1 VAFCETS
8 MTLIPTDMAMTI
20 SPLTRRSPNSVSA
33 AYASLKCIGLRFI
46 VRFVSHTSSVSVTVR
61 P

>member
-1 VAFCETS
+1 
-8 MTLIPTDMAMTI
+8 MTLIPTASAITNR
-20 SPLTRRSPNSVSA
+20 PLTRRSPNSVSA

-46 VRFVSHTSSVSVTVR
+46 VIFVVQTSSVSVTVR